1 MALPRMSRTGC
12 AFDGGRR
19 DRRAYTPT
27 PRTQRAAA
35 RGLRKG
41 ARGGP
46 GIAAST
52 IAGRSGLGDGFG
64 SIEKVLQG
72 CCLKGGLGRKPINHG
87 NPWTIYDHLCSSIV
101 HKCHQHF
108 FFAVLRLILTLRPE
122 GQANPGAFCRPK
134 ISNAV
139 AAKVYWTT
147 HIKPSI
153 CVMASGAQSELLSSH
168 DRPTSL

>member
-1 MALPRMSRTGC
+1 MRHCSEN
-12 AFDGGRR
+12 GGLLQIFSSHGDPIGIEKNLKKRHR
-19 DRRAYTPT
+19 CI
-27 PRTQRAAA
+27 
-35 RGLRKG
+35 RKG
-41 ARGGP
+41 DLSKLDMAHN
-46 GIAAST
+46 AVSMT
-52 IAGRSGLGDGFG
+52 
-64 SIEKVLQG
+64 E
-72 CCLKGGLGRKPINHG
+72 NHHLYHG
-87 NPWTIYDHLCSSIV
+87 HPWTIYDHLCSSIV

-153 CVMASGAQSELLSSH
+153 CVMASGAQSELLSPH